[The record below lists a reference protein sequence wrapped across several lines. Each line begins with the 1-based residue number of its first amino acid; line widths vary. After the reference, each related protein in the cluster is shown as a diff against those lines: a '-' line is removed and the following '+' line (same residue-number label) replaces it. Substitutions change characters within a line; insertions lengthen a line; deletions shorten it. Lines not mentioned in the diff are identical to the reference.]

1 MDMEAVRGRGIQEAA
16 QFGVPSGLD
25 RRVLDGLIGQRHDQV
40 ACFFQ
45 DGRPRLSLLGI
56 VPCLHAPGLFLY

>member
-25 RRVLDGLIGQRHDQV
+25 RRVLEGLIGQRHDQV

-45 DGRPRLSLLGI
+45 NGRPRLLVFEDCAL
-56 VPCLHAPGLFLY
+56 LHAPGLFLY